1 MIFLIYSRP
10 DSGRG
15 LAGNQKIQKAAVLWL
30 PRNFETS
37 HLEFVVSVKK
47 RHQGF
52 QCFES
57 TKYLNAIF
65 EMLRFQIICE
75 KSQLILKIVLKS
87 WRVICFE
94 CFQTYL
100 CYDQKYSFCHVKQ
113 SSTTGLIFRIYLILL
128 STTLSIQIGCNL
140 NLI

>member
-1 MIFLIYSRP
+1 MIFVIYSRP
-10 DSGRG
+10 EPGRG

-75 KSQLILKIVLKS
+75 KSQLILKIVLKAGES
-87 WRVICFE
+87 YVLNVFKLICVM
-94 CFQTYL
+94 T
-100 CYDQKYSFCHVKQ
+100 K
-113 SSTTGLIFRIYLILL
+113 STVFVMSNNQAL
-128 STTLSIQIGCNL
+128 QA
-140 NLI
+140 